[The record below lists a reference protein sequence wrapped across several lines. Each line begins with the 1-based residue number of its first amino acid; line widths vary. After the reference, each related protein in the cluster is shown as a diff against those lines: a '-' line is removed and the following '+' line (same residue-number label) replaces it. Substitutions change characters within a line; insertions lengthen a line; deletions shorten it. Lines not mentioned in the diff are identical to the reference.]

1 MDEKFRLSVVEAS
14 PGRLTKTKIVEKSST
29 ENLQSKIAKGIDKEL
44 IPRRQNRRRK
54 LENEPKEY
62 IDMMGKTEKR

>member
-14 PGRLTKTKIVEKSST
+14 PGRPTKK
-29 ENLQSKIAKGIDKEL
+29 QGIDKEL
-44 IPRRQNRRRK
+44 IPRRQNRERK